1 MSKFARSTWIGMSG
15 TASVVVGLVWLLIW
29 GHVVQGNA
37 PPGSIAY
44 EVRPPLGPRL
54 MVAAGVLMLIAA
66 LGMSIARWLK
76 TKYRKPYR

>member
-15 TASVVVGLVWLLIW
+15 TASVVVGLVWLVIW
-29 GHVVQGNA
+29 GQVVQGNA

-44 EVRPPLGPRL
+44 EVRPPLGPRI

-66 LGMSIARWLK
+66 GGMGIAGWLG
-76 TKYRKPYR
+76 TKYRKQL